1 MNYQSMI
8 IQCKYC
14 NFQTEYYNEFIN
26 HQKIC
31 DKSGRKNKLDELNN
45 PMALKQLLKSNIGR
59 SLFETRETDDDDGQ
73 EIWYMKEKVVD
84 ILKKCNDPELPIDL
98 WNLGLIY
105 DLNINQ
111 NDYNSIKA
119 MFAKDE
125 EAIYRI
131 LEVSPSATDSEV
143 KIAYR
148 KMANKYH
155 PDKVAHLGQKMQTI
169 AEEKFKSVNDA
180 YQQIKKDRNLS

>member
-1 MNYQSMI
+1 MGS
-8 IQCKYC
+8 
-14 NFQTEYYNEFIN
+14 
-26 HQKIC
+26 
-31 DKSGRKNKLDELNN
+31 
-45 PMALKQLLKSNIGR
+45 
-59 SLFETRETDDDDGQ
+59 
-73 EIWYMKEKVVD
+73 MKEKVVD